1 LTSIYLKQTELV
13 SCFNKITGEYMKKMI
28 LLAALTIMS
37 TSAFAKGNYSCTLS
51 LNGEV
56 VTENQ
61 ETKMDDWTFSNAKM
75 KSGKKIKTEI
85 AILEDKDTNKFRM
98 TRSAILN
105 TSDEDGSNAASV
117 IMHKIDRDAKTF
129 ELSVSI
135 NNEALELECHR

>member
-1 LTSIYLKQTELV
+1 
-13 SCFNKITGEYMKKMI
+13 MKKMI